1 MKKITL
7 GIADDNKEFC
17 EILTDYFADFDEI
30 EVSFVCY
37 DGLKTVE
44 GIREKTTG
52 YFDPRY
58 GHAASGRSGCS
69 GNYQ

>member
-44 GIREKTTG
+44 AVSYTHLTG
-52 YFDPRY
+52 QAPDAA
-58 GHAASGRSGCS
+58 GHE
-69 GNYQ
+69 

>member
-44 GIREKTTG
+44 GLSLI
-52 YFDPRY
+52 
-58 GHAASGRSGCS
+58 HI
-69 GNYQ
+69 